1 MTKRVG
7 HRGAHAV
14 VRGNT
19 IGSFEAALDLGVDM
33 IEFDVCAVS
42 GRLGIAHNPLEGRLL
57 GCLEL
62 DAGLAH
68 LAAPRFE
75 GIELN
80 VDLKHTGCEPG
91 ALEALRRYGLLE
103 RSLISSHLPAVVD
116 RVRALEPEARTGLSV
131 GGPLTRRLTGLRD
144 WRRIVADAL
153 AAGRFQALMAH
164 HRLVDAGLVRRV
176 KDAGAELYAW
186 TVDESAQI
194 ERLTSLDVTGI
205 TTNDPRLFA
214 ARAATP

>member
-14 VRGNT
+14 VKGNT
-19 IGSFEAALDLGVDM
+19 LGSFEAALDLGVDM
-33 IEFDVCAVS
+33 IEFDVCAVR

-57 GCLEL
+57 GCLAL

-68 LAAPRFE
+68 LATPRFD

-80 VDLKHTGCEPG
+80 VDLKHAGCERG
-91 ALEALRRYGLLE
+91 ALEALQRYDLLE
-103 RSLISSHLPAVVD
+103 RSLISSRLPAVLD
-116 RVRALEPEARTGLSV
+116 RVRVLEPDARTGLSV
-131 GGPLTRRLTGLRD
+131 GGPLARRLTGLRH
-144 WRRIVADAL
+144 WRQIVTDAL

-164 HRLVDAGLVRRV
+164 HRLVDRDLVECV

-186 TVDESAQI
+186 TVDESALI
-194 ERLTSLDVTGI
+194 DRLTGLEVTGI
-205 TTNDPRLFA
+205 TTNDPRLFG
-214 ARAATP
+214 ARAVTA

>member
-14 VRGNT
+14 VKGNT
-19 IGSFEAALDLGVDM
+19 LGSFEAALDLGVDM
-33 IEFDVCAVS
+33 IEFDVCAVR

-68 LAAPRFE
+68 LATARFD

-80 VDLKHTGCEPG
+80 VDLKHAGCERG
-91 ALEALRRYGLLE
+91 ALEALERYDLLE
-103 RSLISSHLPAVVD
+103 RSLISSRLPAVLD
-116 RVRALEPEARTGLSV
+116 RVRALEPDARTGLSV
-131 GGPLTRRLTGLRD
+131 GGPVARRLTGLRD
-144 WRRIVADAL
+144 WRRIVTDAL
-153 AAGRFQALMAH
+153 ATGRFQALMAH
-164 HRLVDAGLVRRV
+164 HRLVDRDLVERV
-176 KDAGAELYAW
+176 KEAGAEVYAW
-186 TVDESAQI
+186 TVDESTQI
-194 ERLTSLDVTGI
+194 DRLTGLDVTGI

-214 ARAATP
+214 ARAVSA

>member
-19 IGSFEAALDLGVDM
+19 LGSFEAALDLGVDM
-33 IEFDVCAVS
+33 IEFDVCAVR
-42 GRLGIAHNPLEGRLL
+42 GRLGIAHNQLEGRLL
-57 GCLEL
+57 GCLAL

-68 LAAPRFE
+68 LAAPRFD

-80 VDLKHTGCEPG
+80 VDLKHAGCERG
-91 ALEALRRYGLLE
+91 AVEALQRHDLLE
-103 RSLISSHLPAVVD
+103 RSLISSCLPAVLD
-116 RVRALEPEARTGLSV
+116 RVRELEPEARTGLSV
-131 GGPLTRRLTGLRD
+131 GGPIARRLAGLRD

-164 HRLVDAGLVRRV
+164 HRLVDRELVERV

-186 TVDESAQI
+186 TVDESTLI
-194 ERLTSLDVTGI
+194 DRLTGLEVTGI

-214 ARAATP
+214 ARTATS